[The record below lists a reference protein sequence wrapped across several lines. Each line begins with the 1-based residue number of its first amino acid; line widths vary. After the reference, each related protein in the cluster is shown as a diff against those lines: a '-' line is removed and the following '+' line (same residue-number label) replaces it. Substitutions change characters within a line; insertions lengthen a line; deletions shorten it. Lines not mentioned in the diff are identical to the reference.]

1 MLDRD
6 YRKKIDELAEIAKT
20 EDRDAALAEL
30 DTMNWRRVH
39 NINALLKAARIYE
52 EADRFDDA
60 RDLLEM
66 AHERSPIGR
75 LVIYQLALL
84 CIRMGDL
91 ESAQEYYDSYA
102 ALAPNEYRKYIIK
115 YRLSIAK
122 GADDYTLIAILEE
135 LKKAEFLE
143 DWAYELACL
152 YHKTKQADK
161 CVEVCDEIALYFG
174 SGPYVE
180 KALALKM
187 IYQPLTKEQES
198 QYCSFFRR
206 GSGKE
211 TPDQK
216 AEKPEASV
224 PAQTVRLDT
233 INLQEEIKKNI
244 DEIMKATETGEVSEN
259 MEIIKNLVGDIP
271 YVQVPKEEVDP
282 EEKKKEE
289 KVSDDT
295 LRLNYQKY
303 LSEEYDGQMAM
314 RLPDDPDDI
323 EIDGQMTIDDVMKNW
338 EKTKRAAEAALED
351 AKQEK
356 LKNAKEEALAEANE
370 IMKRLDE
377 AKPKLD
383 AGLAPQELLQEEY
396 LSKID
401 EEPAPLNEEEIE
413 EAEISP
419 EEENT
424 ELSGSSETDESSE
437 LSEPSEPFVPADFS
451 NQEGPE
457 SDADASPASEHSAAG
472 RGKDSLPDLDLL
484 ETEGDNVNFHDA
496 SQMLAN
502 VNEMLQKEIDRLTG
516 NSGEEDSFESSEES
530 EDRDQTEAGL
540 KSAPDAGETFHA
552 ESEPDAFDDGTEDSV
567 NREEEIPVGAMEE
580 GNDDQSLLAAA
591 YSAPK
596 EDESEP
602 EKDAFEDGEENEED
616 EPDGRSV
623 NADPDAEEES
633 DEELPR
639 LDNFDTETDSDTA
652 DTVTETDRV
661 EPAPLESQD
670 LEEEAEKPLENTAEA
685 ETENSEEPSPE
696 FETDEETPIESETG
710 DSAEPFAV
718 TSDENGEASKEDEDS
733 SAESAADEK
742 EETLTESDTE
752 ESEEPSAF
760 PSEENGEASTEETEE
775 PPAEFETEE
784 EEKKPDLGMTM
795 KITNALETAAEQV
808 RDDNTELVRPAD
820 LEDTRLSEEEKVLF
834 SYFMPIQGMEEAI
847 GKAITGAARRLLS
860 KQRYGEGCIAIIGG
874 HGSGK
879 TTLAKGIIRVL
890 QDRYQAP
897 GENVGRIDAEKLN
910 QKDIQRLY
918 DRVRGGCLVIEGA
931 GAMTLETVV
940 SLSLLMDTDS
950 KKTLIILEDDKNGMD
965 QVLGLNGQ
973 FARKF
978 SERVVIPVFTV
989 EELVNFGKTYAS
1001 DNGYTID
1008 EMAILAM
1015 YDRINSVQRLD
1026 RPTYLLEVKEIMD
1039 EAMKK
1044 ASKKGLFHR
1053 RKMTE
1058 DGMGVLMEK
1067 DFL

>member
-1 MLDRD
+1 MDRD

-135 LKKAEFLE
+135 MKKAEFLE

-161 CVEVCDEIALYFG
+161 CVEICDEIALYFG

-198 QYCSFFRR
+198 QYRSFFQK
-206 GSGKE
+206 GSGRMEDREK
-211 TPDQK
+211 K
-216 AEKPEASV
+216 AEVPEASV

-419 EEENT
+419 EEMEEST
-424 ELSGSSETDESSE
+424 ESSDRE
-437 LSEPSEPFVPADFS
+437 TAEAETEPWDQKPEEAGNDVSSAFEGMEADS
-451 NQEGPE
+451 GMKGLTD
-457 SDADASPASEHSAAG
+457 SD
-472 RGKDSLPDLDLL
+472 LT

-502 VNEMLQKEIDRLTG
+502 VNEMLQKEIDRLTRD
-516 NSGEEDSFESSEES
+516 SGEEAASGSDDGSENLDQAES
-530 EDRDQTEAGL
+530 GL
-540 KSAPDAGETFHA
+540 KSASEDGETFNPKA
-552 ESEPDAFDDGTEDSV
+552 EPEDFDDETEDSG
-567 NREEEIPVGAMEE
+567 NREEEIPVGALEE

-591 YSAPK
+591 YSAPR
-596 EDESEP
+596 EDEIEP
-602 EKDAFEDGEENEED
+602 EEESFGDEEENEED

-623 NADPDAEEES
+623 DMDPDAEEES
-633 DEELPR
+633 DDELPR
-639 LDNFDTETDSDTA
+639 LDNFNTETESSSETKME
-652 DTVTETDRV
+652 TERV
-661 EPAPLESQD
+661 EPVPLESQEF
-670 LEEEAEKPLENTAEA
+670 EEEVQSSEAEA
-685 ETENSEEPSPE
+685 
-696 FETDEETPIESETG
+696 
-710 DSAEPFAV
+710 
-718 TSDENGEASKEDEDS
+718 
-733 SAESAADEK
+733 
-742 EETLTESDTE
+742 E
-752 ESEEPSAF
+752 ESEEASSEFAIDEEEGAPLEAEFTADENEAVSTE
-760 PSEENGEASTEETEE
+760 PDSEEPASDSETAHMEEA
-775 PPAEFETEE
+775 PAEFETEKE
-784 EEKKPDLGMTM
+784 EEKPDLSMTM
-795 KITNALETAAEQV
+795 KITNALEIAAEQV

-820 LEDTRLSEEEKVLF
+820 LDDTRLSEEEKVLF
-834 SYFMPIQGMEEAI
+834 SYFMPIQGMKEAI

-860 KQRYGEGCIAIIGG
+860 KQRYVEGCIAIIGG

-890 QDRYQAP
+890 QDRYEAP

-910 QKDIQRLY
+910 QKDIQKLY
-918 DRVRGGCLVIEGA
+918 DRIRGGCLIIEGA

-965 QVLGLNGQ
+965 HVLSLNGQ

-1058 DGMGVLMEK
+1058 DGMGVLVEK

>member
-198 QYCSFFRR
+198 QYRSFFHKGR
-206 GSGKE
+206 GRME
-211 TPDQK
+211 NT
-216 AEKPEASV
+216 EKKTEAPEASV
-224 PAQTVRLDT
+224 PAQTVRLNT

-413 EAEISP
+413 EAEAAP
-419 EEENT
+419 EGEENT
-424 ELSGSSETDESSE
+424 ELSGTDESSE
-437 LSEPSEPFVPADFS
+437 RSESSGPSVPADYPD
-451 NQEGPE
+451 QKEIE
-457 SDADASPASEHSAAG
+457 SDADASPVSEHSIADS
-472 RGKDSLPDLDLL
+472 GKGSLPDLDLL

-502 VNEMLQKEIDRLTG
+502 VNEMLQKEIDRLTRD
-516 NSGEEDSFESSEES
+516 SGEETVSESDEGS
-530 EDRDQTEAGL
+530 EDMDQTEAGL
-540 KSAPDAGETFHA
+540 KSASESGENFDDDR
-552 ESEPDAFDDGTEDSV
+552 EPDDFDEDTE

-591 YSAPK
+591 YSAQK
-596 EDESEP
+596 EDEIGSEP
-602 EKDAFEDGEENEED
+602 EPFENGEENEED
-616 EPDGRSV
+616 EPDGRNLAEDS
-623 NADPDAEEES
+623 DEEEES
-633 DEELPR
+633 DDELPR
-639 LDNFDTETDSDTA
+639 LDNFDTETESDA
-652 DTVTETDRV
+652 EAESERV

-670 LEEEAEKPLENTAEA
+670 FDEEESSSEF
-685 ETENSEEPSPE
+685 ETEGEEAASPEADAEGIEAASAGDASEADQETSAESEKEESEEPAVE
-696 FETDEETPIESETG
+696 FTAEDREETPIEAKT
-710 DSAEPFAV
+710 DQN
-718 TSDENGEASKEDEDS
+718 D
-733 SAESAADEK
+733 
-742 EETLTESDTE
+742 
-752 ESEEPSAF
+752 
-760 PSEENGEASTEETEE
+760 E

-784 EEKKPDLGMTM
+784 EEKKPDFGMTM

-820 LEDTRLSEEEKVLF
+820 LEDIRLSEEEKVLF

-910 QKDIQRLY
+910 QKDIQKLY
-918 DRVRGGCLVIEGA
+918 DRIRGGCLVIEGA

-950 KKTLIILEDDKNGMD
+950 QKTLIILEDDKNGMD